1 MIFIT
6 NKNKM
11 MKNKILLITAI
22 LFLSVLLLNAQEK
35 KKIQI
40 KVLKS
45 ENGETIKID
54 TTFTSE
60 DNDIYFYSDGEVN
73 KEKIDSILE
82 SIDIEIGSR
91 GIKFISKDLDD
102 IDSKKIKHIWIS
114 ATGDDDFDLDKHAII
129 ELIDGEKIIETT
141 DEYTITSDDSLRI
154 KREYVYVVG
163 DEKVYETKKD
173 GKKVLI
179 SKSAHSESYVWNTD
193 EGDSDIK
200 IITISGDVDI
210 TNKDHVKVIST
221 SNDCN
226 EAISEIVI
234 SNSDDD
240 TKTIEIFVDED
251 EFDDDNM
258 MVELHKALDE
268 TGENVK
274 IIKYKTDEG
283 KYVVKA
289 EITDD
294 DLGEKDI
301 KKIKIIQGKEKGIFN
316 IEFKL
321 DKKDAVLLKVEDADG
336 KKVYSKKIKKFDGS
350 YSGQIDLSKE
360 QGGTYF
366 IKIIQNEKTIIKNK
380 IEK

>member
-1 MIFIT
+1 
-6 NKNKM
+6 M

-35 KKIQI
+35 KKIQV

-45 ENGETIKID
+45 ESDETITID
-54 TTFTSE
+54 TTFASVYG
-60 DNDIYFYSDGEVN
+60 DVYFYSDGEVN

-82 SIDIEIGSR
+82 SLDIEIGSR

-102 IDSKKIKHIWIS
+102 IDSEKIKHIWIS
-114 ATGDDDFDLDKHAII
+114 ATDDDFDLDKHAII

-154 KREYVYVVG
+154 KREYIYVVG

-179 SKSAHSESYVWNTD
+179 SKSAHSESYVWNTN
-193 EGDSDIK
+193 EGDSDVK

-221 SNDCN
+221 ANDSN

-234 SNSDDD
+234 SNCDDD
-240 TKTIEIFVDED
+240 TKTIEIFVSDD

-258 MVELHKALDE
+258 MVELEKSLE
-268 TGENVK
+268 GSGENVK
-274 IIKYKTDEG
+274 IVKYKTDEG
-283 KYVVKA
+283 KYVIKA

-294 DLGEKDI
+294 ELEVKDGKKI
-301 KKIKIIQGKEKGIFN
+301 KKIKIVQGKEKGIFD

-321 DKKDAVLLKVEDADG
+321 DKKDTVILKVEDVDG
-336 KKVYSKKIKKFDGS
+336 KKVYLKKIKKFNGS
-350 YSGQIDLSKE
+350 YSGEIDISGE
-360 QGGTYF
+360 QDGMYF
-366 IKIIQNEKTIIKNK
+366 IKIIQNDKTIIENE

>member
-1 MIFIT
+1 
-6 NKNKM
+6 M